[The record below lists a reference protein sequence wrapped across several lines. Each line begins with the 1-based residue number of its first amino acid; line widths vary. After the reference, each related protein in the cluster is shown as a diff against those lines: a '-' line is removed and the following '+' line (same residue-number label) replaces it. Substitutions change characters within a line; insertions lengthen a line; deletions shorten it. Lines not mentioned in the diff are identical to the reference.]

1 VFVSKIAQWGV
12 HIHQKQ
18 AKIKSL
24 LFCFCEVLIFNE
36 RDLKHKINNKK
47 RPPNGGLL
55 KIKLGWLNLILLQV
69 S

>member
-1 VFVSKIAQWGV
+1 LSTYT
-12 HIHQKQ
+12 QKQ